1 MKLAATR
8 MAVTIVLLLAVGAPA
23 TASDQLVPGTRLSLR
38 SRNGREQLR
47 YVSKG
52 AFSIPAAGGADDPAN
67 AGATFVLSNPGTGES
82 FSFDLPKTHWSSN
95 PGGTLFKYRDRTLAE
110 SDRVKLALVGGR
122 ALKVYGKRIGITLD
136 EASQGALDT
145 VLTVGSF
152 RYCARYGDG
161 SVRHDGPGSFGAK
174 SAPPPAACPS
184 MPGTT
189 TTSLTVPLSTT
200 TLTLPLTTTTLTLP
214 LSTTTLTLPLTT
226 TTLTLPLTTTTLTLP
241 LTTTTLTLLLT
252 TTTLTV
258 PLTTTTTTLTL
269 PLTTTTLTLPL
280 TTTTLTLPVTT
291 TTLPLA
297 LGHLAFTISPGTT
310 SCGGPAL
317 SPPPAAPFS
326 GEVDNLDSSK
336 RADLGLG
343 CLYFGGG
350 SGTILPPSPIPD
362 GTTSILAV
370 TGINGLALTLGPDPG
385 SGPKD
390 CTLGAGPDHA
400 CSNGLPGTNGMGA
413 CNADADCAGVIGGCD
428 LRANCYFGAPVPV
441 PVSALTSLSTCIM
454 NAIGVG
460 AEGDANLLTDS
471 TSVSTTLSSRVYVT
485 GNFTSPCPQC
495 VSGACSYGERAGL
508 GCSAVGSLNTTI
520 DCPPTLTGFNGR
532 LAVALAPISTGTST
546 ASDPAGHFCAGQT
559 HPGAFGGQAG
569 TIRETGSPLLGNL
582 GNLFATTLAG
592 TFCVP
597 STGNPII
604 DGLAD
609 LPGPGAVSVPGV
621 ASVQLPLL

>member
-1 MKLAATR
+1 VNGMR
-8 MAVTIVLLLAVGAPA
+8 AVTMVVIAALLGVSAPLR
-23 TASDQLVPGTRLSLR
+23 ASDQVVPGTRLSLKA
-38 SRNGREQLR
+38 SNGKEK
-47 YVSKG
+47 VSFKSKG
-52 AFSIPAAGGADDPAN
+52 TFTLPSAGGPDDPVD
-67 AGATFVLSNPGTGES
+67 AGATFQIMNPGTGES
-82 FSFDLPKTHWSSN
+82 FTFDLPKTHWSTT
-95 PGGTLFKYRDRTLAE
+95 PAGTLFKYRDSALAE
-110 SDRVKLALVGGR
+110 SGKVKIALAGGR
-122 ALKVYGKRIGITLD
+122 SLKVSGRRTGISLNET
-136 EASQGALDT
+136 SQGALVA
-145 VLTVGSF
+145 VLTLGSF
-152 RYCARYGDG
+152 RYCARFDDG
-161 SVRHDGPGSFGAK
+161 SVSRDQPGAFSAK
-174 SAPPPAACPS
+174 NAPPPASCPS
-184 MPGTT
+184 SPTTTTTTST
-189 TTSLTVPLSTT
+189 TTSLT
-200 TLTLPLTTTTLTLP
+200 LPP
-214 LSTTTLTLPLTT
+214 
-226 TTLTLPLTTTTLTLP
+226 
-241 LTTTTLTLLLT
+241 
-252 TTTLTV
+252 
-258 PLTTTTTTLTL
+258 
-269 PLTTTTLTLPL
+269 
-280 TTTTLTLPVTT
+280 
-291 TTLPLA
+291 TTLPA
-297 LGHLAFTISPGTT
+297 LGHLSFTISPGTT

-317 SPPPAAPFS
+317 SPPPAPPFS

-362 GTTSILAV
+362 GTTSVLAV

-495 VSGACSYGERAGL
+495 VSGACSYGQRAGL
-508 GCSAVGSLNTTI
+508 GCTAVGSLNTTI
-520 DCPPTLTGFNGR
+520 DCPPTLAGFNGR

-569 TIRETGSPLLGNL
+569 TIRETGSPLLSSL

-592 TFCVP
+592 IFCVP

-621 ASVQLPLL
+621 ASVQLPLP

>member
-1 MKLAATR
+1 MERGAPMKHAATR

-52 AFSIPAAGGADDPAN
+52 AFTIPAAGGADDPAN

-110 SDRVKLALVGGR
+110 SGRVRLALVGGH

-152 RYCARYGDG
+152 RYCARFGDG
-161 SVRHDGPGSFGAK
+161 SVRHDGPGSSGAK
-174 SAPPPAACPS
+174 NAPPPAACPS

-189 TTSLTVPLSTT
+189 TTSLTFPLSTT

-214 LSTTTLTLPLTT
+214 LS
-226 TTLTLPLTTTTLTLP
+226 
-241 LTTTTLTLLLT
+241 
-252 TTTLTV
+252 
-258 PLTTTTTTLTL
+258 
-269 PLTTTTLTLPL
+269 TTTLTLPL

-336 RADLGLG
+336 RSDLGLG

-350 SGTILPPSPIPD
+350 SGTILPPAPIPD
-362 GTTSILAV
+362 GTTSVLAV
-370 TGINGLALTLGPDPG
+370 TGVNGLALTLGPDPG

-413 CNADADCAGVIGGCD
+413 CNADADCAGVIGACD

-495 VSGACSYGERAGL
+495 VSGACSYGQRAGL
-508 GCSAVGSLNTTI
+508 GCTAVGSLNTTI
-520 DCPPTLTGFNGR
+520 DCPPTLAGFNGR

-569 TIRETGSPLLGNL
+569 TIRETGSPLLSNL

-621 ASVQLPLL
+621 ASVQLPLP

>member
-1 MKLAATR
+1 MERGAPMKHAATR

-52 AFSIPAAGGADDPAN
+52 AFTIPAAGGADDPAN

-110 SDRVKLALVGGR
+110 SGRVRLALVGGHAR
-122 ALKVYGKRIGITLD
+122 KVYGKRIGITLD

-152 RYCARYGDG
+152 RYCARFGDG
-161 SVRHDGPGSFGAK
+161 SARHDGPGSFGAK

-189 TTSLTVPLSTT
+189 TTSLTVPLS
-200 TLTLPLTTTTLTLP
+200 
-214 LSTTTLTLPLTT
+214 
-226 TTLTLPLTTTTLTLP
+226 
-241 LTTTTLTLLLT
+241 
-252 TTTLTV
+252 
-258 PLTTTTTTLTL
+258 TTTLTL

-336 RADLGLG
+336 RSDLGLG

-362 GTTSILAV
+362 GTTSVLAV

-413 CNADADCAGVIGGCD
+413 CNADADCAGVIGACD

-454 NAIGVG
+454 NAIGDG

-495 VSGACSYGERAGL
+495 VSGACSYGRRAGL
-508 GCSAVGSLNTTI
+508 WCTAVGSLNTTM
-520 DCPPTLTGFNGR
+520 DCPPTLAGFNGR

-569 TIRETGSPLLGNL
+569 TIRETGSPLLSNL

-621 ASVQLPLL
+621 ASVQLPLP